1 MEISDKDI
9 QQLAELTIENG
20 KVNAQVAEFVLTKL
34 SKGDLKKYLANLKQI
49 FNKNRVY
56 VTISDASVTNLKKT
70 LEEAFKGKEVI
81 FTEDKTIGAGFKAQ
95 MGDTIIDMTMKNY
108 LEETVDKLKETL

>member
-9 QQLAELTIENG
+9 QQLAELTIQNG

-34 SKGDLKKYLANLKQI
+34 SKGDLKKYLGHLKHF

-56 VTISDASVTNLKKT
+56 VTISDASVADLKKT
-70 LEEAFKGKEVI
+70 IEEAFKGKDVI

-95 MGDTIIDMTMKNY
+95 LGDTIIDMTLKNY
-108 LEETVDKLKETL
+108 LQETVDSLKESI